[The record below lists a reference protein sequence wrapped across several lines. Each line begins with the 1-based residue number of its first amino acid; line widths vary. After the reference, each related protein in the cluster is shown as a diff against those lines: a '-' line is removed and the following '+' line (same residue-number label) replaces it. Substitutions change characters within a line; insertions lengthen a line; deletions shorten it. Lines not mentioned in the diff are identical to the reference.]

1 MKGQSIPAR
10 GLNFFVSTG
19 DGLGERRNFVFFI
32 EKHVFLF
39 LGITFGFSDG
49 SKTVKCEFGSLMALV
64 NEGCLITDN

>member
-19 DGLGERRNFVFFI
+19 DGQDERRNFVFV
-32 EKHVFLF
+32 EKHALLF

-49 SKTVKCEFGSLMALV
+49 SKNPQVRVWAFDGFGERRQLY
-64 NEGCLITDN
+64 